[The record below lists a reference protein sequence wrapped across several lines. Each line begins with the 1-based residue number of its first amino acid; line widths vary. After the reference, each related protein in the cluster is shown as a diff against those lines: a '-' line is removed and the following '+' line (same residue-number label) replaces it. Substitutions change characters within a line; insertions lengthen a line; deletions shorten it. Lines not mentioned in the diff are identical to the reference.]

1 MSRDIQN
8 FGGTAM
14 STSTSLLRRTGAAL
28 ALALPIVLASA
39 VPAQAATPP
48 AGGFA
53 EAYGLSID
61 TTLLQNNVPVKVDPQ
76 AATASS
82 CPPAVG
88 TKSASA
94 LGAGDAQVARADVLN
109 TTAGTDCT
117 KPTATARAQA
127 ANVDALGA
135 AAPLAIHADAIT
147 STSSTSCTAVP
158 VGSTVVT
165 NLTVGGTAV
174 PLPTEIPPNTDL
186 LPQVFGPLGI
196 RVILNEQHPAAS
208 GRGLVVN
215 GLHII
220 ASNSGALPI
229 GGGVIRGDVIVSHA
243 VSGVVCPGGPGSTNG
258 DLPAPDISFAKVATP
273 TTVQAGDTVTYKA
286 TVSNTSTTDCEVLRF
301 IEHVA
306 PAFDLVST
314 SGPLGTTFDDPPPAR
329 ADGGVDAVLRP
340 VGVVIAAGKS
350 VVQTFTVKVKDGAAP
365 GTYYDSLQIFCG
377 LNGNFVS
384 GPLAPVTVT
393 AEQAPPVVTPPVT
406 VDTPQLPRTGGAPL
420 VAGAALLL
428 LLTGFGLRRMRI
440 ASPGRH

>member
-1 MSRDIQN
+1 MTS
-8 FGGTAM
+8 
-14 STSTSLLRRTGAAL
+14 STSLLRRTGAVL
-28 ALALPIVLASA
+28 VLALPIALASA
-39 VPAQAATPP
+39 LPAQAATPP

-61 TTLLQNNVPVKVDPQ
+61 TTLLQNNVPVKVEPQ
-76 AATASS
+76 APSASS

-88 TKSASA
+88 TKTNQLLA
-94 LGAGDAQVARADVLN
+94 AGDAQVAKADVLN
-109 TTAGTDCT
+109 TSAGTDCT
-117 KPTATARAQA
+117 KPTATAMAQT
-127 ANVDALGA
+127 ANVNALGA

-147 STSSTSCTAVP
+147 STSSTSCTTAP

-174 PLPTEIPPNTDL
+174 PLPTTIPPNTDV

-196 RVILNEQHPAAS
+196 RVILNEQHPAS
-208 GRGLVVN
+208 TGRGLVVN
-215 GLHII
+215 GVHII

-229 GGGVIRGDVIVSHA
+229 GGGVIRGDVIISHA
-243 VSGVVCPGGPGSTNG
+243 VSGVVCPGGPGTTNG
-258 DLPAPDISFAKVATP
+258 GLPAPDISFAKVATP
-273 TTVQAGDTVTYKA
+273 TSVVAGDTVTYKA

-306 PAFDLVST
+306 PAFDLVSS
-314 SGPLGTTFDDPPPAR
+314 SGPLGTALDDPAPAR

-365 GTYYDSLQIFCG
+365 GTYYDSLEIFCG

-393 AEQAPPVVTPPVT
+393 APQAPPIVTPPVT
-406 VDTPQLPRTGGAPL
+406 VESPQQLPRTGGAPL

-428 LLTGFGLRRMRI
+428 LLAGFGLHRVRT
-440 ASPGRH
+440 SQG